1 MPVNLTFAHE
11 LLYLIQQRRVPALQL
26 GLERLG
32 ASSAIDITAH
42 LDSGTER
49 TLLDGTL
56 AHAIGL
62 VLLDGAQLDFYSA
75 TGARMGARVHRVKFS
90 HDVLGDWE
98 MEVGFS
104 TGKITRNLLGLDF
117 FNLFQICFHERQ
129 QRLLMN
135 REP

>member
-1 MPVNLTFAHE
+1 ME
-11 LLYLIQQRRVPALQL
+11 LRRVPALRL
-26 GLERLG
+26 GLSAG
-32 ASSAIDITAH
+32 SSSAVDITAH

-49 TLLDGTL
+49 TLLDGSF
-56 AHAIGL
+56 AAAVGL
-62 VLLDGAQLDFYSA
+62 ILFDGTPLDFYSA
-75 TGARMGARVHRVKFS
+75 TGNRMESRVHRVAFS
-90 HDVLGDWE
+90 HELLGDWE
-98 MEVGFS
+98 MDVGFS